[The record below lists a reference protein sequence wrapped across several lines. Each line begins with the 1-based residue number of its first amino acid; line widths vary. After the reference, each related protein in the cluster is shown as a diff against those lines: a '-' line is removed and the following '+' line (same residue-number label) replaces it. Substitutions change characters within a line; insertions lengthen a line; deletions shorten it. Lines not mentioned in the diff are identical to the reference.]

1 MNYSDFF
8 NMVPEFTLVFAL
20 LVVFF
25 MDFFSPRTPERKA
38 YLGIATII
46 MLMPVISTSF
56 MAEPSTAFGGI
67 YVASDAIN
75 AMKAIVDNSCRD
87 DVSIVLKAKDCDT
100 TAEIQRMYDMIQGKY
115 GREGFSYRNNP
126 SYYYL
131 SSLVARF
138 PDQELDISNK
148 EKIAEYYDE
157 DGFLLYRL

>member
-1 MNYSDFF
+1 MIDHIAEKLRKHIDDLDDIDEWLF
-8 NMVPEFTLVFAL
+8 
-20 LVVFF
+20 VV
-25 MDFFSPRTPERKA
+25 
-38 YLGIATII
+38 
-46 MLMPVISTSF
+46 
-56 MAEPSTAFGGI
+56 
-67 YVASDAIN
+67 IN
-75 AMKAIVDNSCRD
+75 TMKAIVDNSCRD

-138 PDQELDISNK
+138 PDQELDKSSK
-148 EKIAEYYDE
+148 EKIAEYYNE